1 MRKKTSEWILM
12 LTSVEYFPYT
22 NTRIFKK
29 VKGEPGHKNKLQ
41 VINGKMEII
50 CIYKSLF
57 AQINNKC
64 FNFSAGILSPP
75 IGPPSLLKIK
85 EI

>member
-1 MRKKTSEWILM
+1 M

-29 VKGEPGHKNKLQ
+29 IKGEPGNKNKLQ

-50 CIYKSLF
+50 CI
-57 AQINNKC
+57 
-64 FNFSAGILSPP
+64 
-75 IGPPSLLKIK
+75 
-85 EI
+85 

>member
-22 NTRIFKK
+22 NTRILKK

-41 VINGKMEII
+41 VISGKMEII
-50 CIYKSLF
+50 YI
-57 AQINNKC
+57 
-64 FNFSAGILSPP
+64 
-75 IGPPSLLKIK
+75 
-85 EI
+85 

>member
-50 CIYKSLF
+50 YI
-57 AQINNKC
+57 
-64 FNFSAGILSPP
+64 
-75 IGPPSLLKIK
+75 
-85 EI
+85 